1 MRIAFTSDARK
12 QLRAI
17 PQQQAM
23 AILYRLTDLI
33 ANPTDPSLDVVK
45 LTDRDD
51 YRLRVGRFRVIF
63 EVTGETVLVT
73 AVGDRKDIYRRKT

>member
-23 AILYRLTDLI
+23 AILYRLADLI
-33 ANPTDPSLDVVK
+33 ANPADPALDVIK

-63 EVTGETVLVT
+63 EVSGETVLVT
-73 AVGDRKDIYRRKT
+73 AVGDRKDIYRRKK

>member
-1 MRIAFTSDARK
+1 MRIAFTNDARK

-17 PQQQAM
+17 PQEQAM
-23 AILYRLTDLI
+23 TILYRLTDLI
-33 ANPTDPSLDVVK
+33 GNPADPSLDVVK

-63 EVTGETVLVT
+63 DVTDETVLVT
-73 AVGDRKDIYRRKT
+73 AVGDRKDIYRRKK